1 MGVNYKKNTLCI
13 ILNVFFCSSADVRIN
28 VKDVNEYI
36 PEWSQEEYS
45 GQVEEDRMADFILQ
59 VTAKD
64 KDCSPTFGEICQYSI
79 TSPDQPFQINQ
90 EGVISN
96 SLALSAT
103 ESRSH
108 VLSVVAT
115 DCGGKESSPVL
126 VTITVLP
133 KCSTSWS
140 GTMYKLIRH
149 FSWFHDTHL
158 LM

>member
-1 MGVNYKKNTLCI
+1 MSVWSNSCFI
-13 ILNVFFCSSADVRIN
+13 SSVDVHIT

-45 GQVEEDRMADFILQ
+45 GQVEEGDMEEAIVEVEAR
-59 VTAKD
+59 D
-64 KDCSPTFGEICQYSI
+64 KDCSPTFGEICQYTI
-79 TSPDQPFQINQ
+79 TSPDQPFRINQ
-90 EGVISN
+90 AGRISN
-96 SLALSAT
+96 ISPLSAT

-133 KCSTSWS
+133 KCTTSWS
-140 GTMYKLIRH
+140 GRTIICIYYSH
-149 FSWFHDTHL
+149 H
-158 LM
+158 

>member
-1 MGVNYKKNTLCI
+1 MEVHVT
-13 ILNVFFCSSADVRIN
+13 

-45 GQVEEDRMADFILQ
+45 GQVEEGILSDFILQ
-59 VTAKD
+59 VSATD
-64 KDCSPTFGEICQYSI
+64 RDCSPTFGDICQYSI
-79 TSPDQPFQINQ
+79 TSPDQPFQIT
-90 EGVISN
+90 EDGIITN
-96 SLALSAT
+96 SLVLSSA

-133 KCSTSWS
+133 SCRTQWEGESPSDS
-140 GTMYKLIRH
+140 
-149 FSWFHDTHL
+149 DTETDL
-158 LM
+158 RNG

>member
-1 MGVNYKKNTLCI
+1 MFIISLTL
-13 ILNVFFCSSADVRIN
+13 LLFSSVDVHIN

-45 GQVEEDRMADFILQ
+45 GHLEDGEMVDNILKVEA
-59 VTAKD
+59 TD
-64 KDCSPTFGEICQYSI
+64 KDCSPTFGEICQYAI

-90 EGVISN
+90 AGVISN
-96 SLALSAT
+96 SLPLSAA

-133 KCSTSWS
+133 ACTTSWS
-140 GTMYKLIRH
+140 GTQQILTNYLSR
-149 FSWFHDTHL
+149 D
-158 LM
+158 